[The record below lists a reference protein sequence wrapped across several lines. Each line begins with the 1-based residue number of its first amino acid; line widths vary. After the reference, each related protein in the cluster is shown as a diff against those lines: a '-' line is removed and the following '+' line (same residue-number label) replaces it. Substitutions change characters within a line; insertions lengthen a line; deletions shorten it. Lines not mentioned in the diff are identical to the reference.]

1 VSEVNPFFVVRDEF
15 SHPTARLHRNERNV
29 SRHVMVARAFPP
41 VQGRRA
47 PAMPVAFG
55 DP

>member
-1 VSEVNPFFVVRDEF
+1 VSKVNSFFVIRDEF
-15 SHPTARLHRNERNV
+15 PNLTARFHPDEAGV
-29 SRHVMVARAFPP
+29 SGHVMVARAGRP
-41 VQGRRA
+41 VQARRA